1 MQNQSL
7 QTDPAHM
14 IVSAVARGI
23 ARKAIE
29 QKLTQPEI
37 VTAIMDKTKQWNHL
51 AATPENPEANVSVTY
66 SELAELVAAH
76 MISLMSGGVS

>member
-1 MQNQSL
+1 MNYNE
-7 QTDPAHM
+7 PAYL

-29 QKLTQPEI
+29 QELTQPQI
-37 VTAIMDKTKQWNHL
+37 VAAIMDKIGQWNHL

-66 SELAELVAAH
+66 TELAELVAAH
-76 MISLMSGGVS
+76 MIEMKGLRS